1 MNLLNRIF
9 ALLLCIINFSCS
21 YNSLPDFNEA
31 NVRYSLESPNEE
43 IFSDGFRNF
52 NVYEEVNDESYDLS
66 GSSPHRKFD
75 LYKPE
80 RDYDGLP
87 LVIFVHPGAFIT
99 GDKKDY
105 TAVKLC
111 KDLARRGYAAASINY
126 KMIDIGINLSSN
138 CYIGQSIM
146 EAVVDLHVAVRY
158 FVENSDRYNIDKRN
172 IFIIGYSAG
181 AIITN
186 HFVFSSSDEMNNYL
200 KEREQSSNI
209 IQTALGLNN
218 CAINDSE
225 LIISAQEQFVK
236 GIVSMS
242 GGMMSLNHVEDREN
256 KIPLLL
262 IHGDR
267 DEVVPLGEGRPFLF
281 MEKNINIT
289 IPGLVHEL
297 AISSQDGEALLKLS
311 NQNTIHIPKYIPKI
325 LRQIFFSNMWG
336 SESVKSLLPSDK
348 CKMINVSDGPH
359 NFVMTKDG
367 RFNVTYYEVRYFI
380 SSFFE
385 SL

>member
-1 MNLLNRIF
+1 MSILIRIIHLFLLIF
-9 ALLLCIINFSCS
+9 VFSCS
-21 YNSLPDFNEA
+21 NNNLPNYNEA
-31 NVRYSLESPNEE
+31 NVRYSLDVPNEE
-43 IFSDGFRNF
+43 IYSEGFRNF
-52 NVYEEVNDESYDLS
+52 DVFEEVNDESYDLS
-66 GSSPHRKFD
+66 GSSPHRAFD
-75 LYKPE
+75 LYKPQ

-105 TAVKLC
+105 TAVKIC

-126 KMIDIGINLSSN
+126 NMIDIGINLSSN

-146 EAVVDLHVAVRY
+146 EAVVDLHVAVSY
-158 FVENSDRYNIDKRN
+158 FSQNAERYNIDKRN

-186 HFVFSSSDEMNNYL
+186 HFVFSNSDDMQNYL
-200 KEREQSSNI
+200 HEREQSSNI
-209 IQTALGLNN
+209 IQAALGLNN
-218 CAINDSE
+218 CTIKDIDLLINN
-225 LIISAQEQFVK
+225 QEQYVK

-242 GGMMSLNHVEDREN
+242 GGLMSMRHIDDRDN
-256 KIPLLL
+256 KIPILL
-262 IHGDR
+262 IHGDK

-281 MEKNINIT
+281 IEKQIDISL
-289 IPGLVHEL
+289 PGLVHEL
-297 AISSQDGEALLKLS
+297 AISSQDREAMVKIS
-311 NQNTIHIPKYIPKI
+311 NHNAIHIPKYIPKI

-336 SESVKSLLPSDK
+336 SESIKSLIPSDK
-348 CKMINVSDGPH
+348 CKIINVSDGPH

-367 RFNVTYYEVRYFI
+367 RFNVTYYEVRHFI
-380 SSFFE
+380 TSFFE